1 MKLLREWYPLDYTPT
16 TIKESRETNDGK
28 IILSGILQ
36 KADTLNQNGR
46 VYPRDILERE
56 VINYQKI
63 IQENRSTGELDHPES
78 SVVSLQNVSHII
90 RDAYF
95 DSDDVIGTVEVL
107 GTPAGK
113 ILQELLNAGVRIGI
127 SSRGVGTT
135 KRDSDRDVVQNDYQ
149 IICWDIVQ
157 DPSTPGAF
165 ISESV
170 DPAQVRRFFTKTDRI
185 DRIANEILLLKRN

>member
-149 IICWDIVQ
+149 IICWDIVR